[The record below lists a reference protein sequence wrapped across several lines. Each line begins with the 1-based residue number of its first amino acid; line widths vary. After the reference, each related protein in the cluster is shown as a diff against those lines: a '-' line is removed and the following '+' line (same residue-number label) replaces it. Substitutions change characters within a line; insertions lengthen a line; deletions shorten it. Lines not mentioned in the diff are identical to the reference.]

1 MMTSDMNGFQLPG
14 SSINNPAP
22 VGVTV
27 TTTVERG
34 DAYLSP
40 EIYNVRITVL
50 EVVRGEEARKRISS
64 QGVSDRP
71 PETGFEYVLTSIRFG
86 YYQRG
91 QRQGKEIYKLTEGQF
106 AAVSADGKQE
116 YPLPSVL
123 HQPQPPL
130 IGRVFS
136 HDESHDG
143 WILLQVPV
151 GEKEPRLVFK
161 RKHTEGIYGIW
172 GYVWFQLY

>member
-1 MMTSDMNGFQLPG
+1 MTSDANESVIPG
-14 SSINNPAP
+14 SSINSPAP

-40 EIYNVRITVL
+40 EIYNVRITLL
-50 EVVRGEEARKRISS
+50 EILRGESARERVVS
-64 QGVSDRP
+64 QGVNDRS
-71 PETGFEYVLTSIRFG
+71 PEIGFEYVLALIKFG

-91 QRQGKEIYKLTEGQF
+91 RRQGKEVYKLTEGQF

-116 YPLPSVL
+116 YNLPYIS

-130 IGRVFS
+130 IGRVFN
-136 HDESHDG
+136 HDTSYEG
-143 WILLQVPV
+143 WVLLQVPTAD
-151 GEKEPRLVFK
+151 KEPRLVFK
-161 RKHTEGIYGIW
+161 RKHTEGVYGIW
-172 GYVWFQLY
+172 GYVWFKLY